1 MPNAVFA
8 GSFDPPTSGHLD
20 VIESAL
26 TIFDTLYVVIAHN
39 PEKEGLFSIE
49 ERLEMLKAMNK
60 FGARMHACIW
70 NGLVTDFALEHQ
82 CSVLVRGIR
91 NASELPYESTMAY
104 MNRRLAPEIKTL
116 FFLYD
121 AKHVD
126 ISSSLV
132 RDLVSH
138 RRLPDD
144 IVPQPVAQVIKR
156 ILEERG
162 QPLS

>member
-20 VIESAL
+20 VIESAVS
-26 TIFDTLYVVIAHN
+26 IFDILYVVVAHN
-39 PEKEGLFSIE
+39 PEKDGLFSID
-49 ERLEMLKAMNK
+49 ERIEMLNAMNS
-60 FGARMHACIW
+60 FGDRMRVFSW
-70 NGLVTDFALEHQ
+70 EGLVTDFARKHQ
-82 CSVLVRGIR
+82 CTVLVRGLR

-104 MNRRLAPEIKTL
+104 MNRRLDPNIKTV

-138 RRLPDD
+138 RTLPDD
-144 IVPQPVAQVIKR
+144 IVPTAVAEVLKNILKR
-156 ILEERG
+156 RG
-162 QPLS
+162 QPLL